1 MVALEITEIGA
12 LLRQMLKGSM
22 FDHFLL
28 QEAVIHTACEYQIDG
43 RLTEDYYSEEE
54 RADMGIADC
63 RYIPFSLIRPFC
75 LELMKGKRKP
85 SFFRFVFVLSP
96 RNQEN
101 TIRRSGS
108 AFGAEDISGMFL
120 NLTYKNGKLTCTT
133 VISYHIFSMDKSL
146 EQEWDRLAAVFF
158 HQNGISAEPVR

>member
-63 RYIPFSLIRPFC
+63 KAYFATLYNKDGEGNTWKGAVKKHLAYPEMFLI
-75 LELMKGKRKP
+75 GKDLWEKILP
-85 SFFRFVFVLSP
+85 
-96 RNQEN
+96 
-101 TIRRSGS
+101 
-108 AFGAEDISGMFL
+108 EDISFQQFVGI
-120 NLTYKNGKLTCTT
+120 YKQA
-133 VISYHIFSMDKSL
+133 L
-146 EQEWDRLAAVFF
+146 EEIRVNARIVEMIRSCVAK
-158 HQNGISAEPVR
+158 